1 MKKQAGRPL
10 SILNRVSDL
19 YLGCMAFVFLLWP
32 GTGGYA
38 EITQQKAMLF
48 FLLSGAYLG
57 GTVLLR
63 LELALVGGA
72 GLSVKR
78 PFDLKAHLPQLLM
91 AAYWLFTALSTLL
104 SPFRDTAFLG
114 TGRYEGFVTISI
126 YCGCFLLLCAYAKPA
141 GWLLWVFGTG
151 VSLNCLLSLV
161 QLTGANPLNLYPEG
175 MTYFDGNVLYAG
187 QFLGTIGNVDLLSAL
202 LCVAVPVCWIGIA
215 VLRDNKRFLLLIPLA
230 LSLFVLFR
238 AYVEGGILGI
248 LAGTLLTVPVIAGRG
263 TRKKYALAM
272 AAVIVLCF
280 AGVYA
285 FGGRMGGFLYEASQI
300 LHGNFDDSFGSGR
313 IYIWR
318 NVLEVV
324 KERPLLGGGP
334 DTLGLRTDAA
344 FERYDEALGILIR
357 SKVDTAHNEYLNILV
372 NQGLFALIAYLA
384 ALILAAVRWVRT
396 APEHPAAAIC
406 GGAVLAYCAQA
417 FFGISSLITAP
428 YFWIALACLIAGS
441 RTGLNPRKEEV
452 K

>member
-1 MKKQAGRPL
+1 MAKRAGQSL
-10 SILNRVSDL
+10 SILGRISDL
-19 YLGCMAFVFLLWP
+19 YLACMAFLFLLWP
-32 GTGGYA
+32 GLGGY
-38 EITQQKAMLF
+38 EHLTQQKAAAF
-48 FLLSGAYLG
+48 FLFSGLYLG

-63 LELALVGGA
+63 LELALVGGTPLRRGSLTA
-72 GLSVKR
+72 R
-78 PFDLKAHLPQLLM
+78 HLPQLLM

-104 SPFRDTAFLG
+104 SPYRDTAFLG
-114 TGRYEGFVTISI
+114 SGRYEGFVTLSL
-126 YCGCFLLLCAYAKPA
+126 YCGCFLLLCAYARPA
-141 GWLLWVFGTG
+141 AWLLGVFGVG
-151 VSLNCLLSLV
+151 VSLNCLLSLL
-161 QLTGANPLNLYPEG
+161 QLTGANPLNLYPAG

-187 QFLGTIGNVDLLSAL
+187 QFLGTVGNVDLLSAL
-202 LCVAVPVCWIGIA
+202 LCVAIPVCWIAI
-215 VLRDNKRFLLLIPLA
+215 VRLEDTKRFLLLIPLA

-248 LAGTLLTVPVIAGRG
+248 LAGTLLTVPVIAKRG
-263 TRKKYALAM
+263 QRKKFTLGA

-280 AGVYA
+280 VGVYA
-285 FGGRMGGFLYEASQI
+285 FGSRMGGFLYEASEL
-300 LHGNFDDSFGSGR
+300 LHGNADDSFGSGR

-372 NQGLFALIAYLA
+372 NQGLFALIAYLGALVFA
-384 ALILAAVRWVRT
+384 ALQWIRT
-396 APEHPAAAIC
+396 APENTTAAIC
-406 GGAVLAYCAQA
+406 GGAVLAYCIQA

-428 YFWIALACLIAGS
+428 YFWLALACLIAAGRGNRYS
-441 RTGLNPRKEEV
+441 R
-452 K
+452 